1 MDWFHSHVVNV
12 GVSLH
17 FQAKAKET
25 VFLIISI
32 LGILKDRSRVLGHFL
47 AHQ

>member
-1 MDWFHSHVVNV
+1 MDWFHSHVVNM

-25 VFLIISI
+25 VFLNISI